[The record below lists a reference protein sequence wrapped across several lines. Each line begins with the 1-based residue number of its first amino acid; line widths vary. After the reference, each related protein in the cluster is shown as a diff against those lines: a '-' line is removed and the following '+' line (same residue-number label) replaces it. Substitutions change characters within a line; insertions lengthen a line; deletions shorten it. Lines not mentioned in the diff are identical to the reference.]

1 MAKEMSKLEE
11 IPFNILNMQFEEVVI
26 LTFKEMVNTIRN
38 LEDRIE
44 VLEKG
49 GK

>member
-1 MAKEMSKLEE
+1 MSKEMAKFED
-11 IPFNILNMQFEEVVI
+11 IPFNILNMQFEEVAI
-26 LTFKEMVNTIRN
+26 LTFKEMANVIRN